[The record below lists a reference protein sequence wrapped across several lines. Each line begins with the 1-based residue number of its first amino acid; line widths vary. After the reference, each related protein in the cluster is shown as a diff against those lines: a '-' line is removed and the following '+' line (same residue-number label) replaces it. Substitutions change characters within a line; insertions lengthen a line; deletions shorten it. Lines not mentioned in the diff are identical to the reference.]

1 MLANR
6 LSLTICVS
14 TVFFQKRLCWMMS
27 SLIRQKDH
35 GHRPEIIFD
44 VAYQKDN
51 GNPTTEMVC
60 TFFRDLGLKIVETP
74 YDGMEEI
81 QFRGLVRNRQI
92 AQCKTEW
99 ILFAD
104 TDMVYDD
111 DFFDDLGKQLEEL
124 KDEKR
129 VISARRIS
137 LDKDYC
143 KDFFNNK
150 DDHQYPCY
158 ISSPA
163 KVCSTWPVFQVSRN
177 VGAGYFQLANME
189 SIKEHGGIYVDP
201 KNNSDWSWDKMQ
213 KANSDRQFRKMM
225 GGIRRIKTKP
235 QYHLNHERDNEAG
248 THLTIQR

>member
-1 MLANR
+1 
-6 LSLTICVS
+6 
-14 TVFFQKRLCWMMS
+14 MMS
-27 SLIRQKDH
+27 SLIRQKEH
-35 GHRPEIIFD
+35 GHCPDIFFD
-44 VAYQKDN
+44 VAYPRNN
-51 GNPTTEMVC
+51 GNPSTEEVC
-60 TFFRDLGLKIVETP
+60 YLFKDLGLKIIETQ
-74 YDGMEEI
+74 YEGMDEI

-111 DFFDDLGKQLEEL
+111 DFFDDLGMQLEGEL
-124 KDEKR
+124 KNEGK
-129 VISARRIS
+129 VISARRVS

-143 KDFFNNK
+143 KNFFNNEDK
-150 DDHQYPCY
+150 NTYPCY
-158 ISSPA
+158 IASPA
-163 KVCSTWPVFQVSRN
+163 KLCSTWPIYQVSRN
-177 VGAGYFQLANME
+177 VGAGYFQLASME
-189 SIKEHGGIYVDP
+189 SIQAHGGIYVDP
-201 KNNSDWSWDKMQ
+201 ENNSDWSWNKMQ